1 MSPSSCPCGSKQ
13 TYRLCCQPLHQ
24 QKQHAQDPEQL
35 MRARY
40 CAFVKGE
47 FNYLI
52 ATHDA
57 NYLQGLTALELAQ
70 SPKVHWLGLEVLTST
85 KDLSNNTANVSF
97 KAWYLDQGQLDAI
110 FENSEFIFEQGQWF
124 YSQGQQFTTKA
135 PERNS
140 PCICHSGRKFK
151 HCCMKLIR

>member
-1 MSPSSCPCGSKQ
+1 MPSPSCPCGSMKS
-13 TYRLCCQPLHQ
+13 YALCCQPLHQ
-24 QKQHAQDPEQL
+24 QKLRAHEPEQL
-35 MRARY
+35 MRSRY

-52 ATHDA
+52 ATHHA
-57 NYLQGLTALELAQ
+57 QYLNGLTAAELAN
-70 SPKVHWLGLEVLTST
+70 SPEVNWLGLEILTST
-85 KDLSNNTANVSF
+85 KDLSNSTAKVSF
-97 KAWYLDQGQLDAI
+97 KAWYLDKGQLDAI

-140 PCICHSGRKFK
+140 PCICHSGKKFK
-151 HCCMKLIR
+151 HCCMKLIG